1 MRKRHRRRTRP
12 FRPLIIAALVAGVLS
27 VASAAQR
34 HPAAA
39 VLIATSFAALA
50 LWIRHRVQGKRRVRI
65 RTLDQL
71 LAMSPTRFE
80 QAVASLFRD
89 LGYRR
94 VRTVGRSGDLAV
106 DIECRDAKGQPL
118 MIQCKRYA
126 PARKVGS
133 RDVQTFVGM
142 IFMHHRADR
151 GVFVTTSSFTK
162 PAVGLARDQG
172 IERIDGRRLA
182 TLLAQGP
189 AAASVEGRSGFGS
202 PGQYRCRGFDAR
214 SGGPSCEARVVSAA
228 PTLWRTSALA
238 RSVCQ

>member
-1 MRKRHRRRTRP
+1 MRKRRRRRTRP

-27 VASAAQR
+27 AASAAQR
-34 HPAAA
+34 HPMAA
-39 VLIATSFAALA
+39 VLIATSLAALVFG
-50 LWIRHRVQGKRRVRI
+50 IRHRVQGKRRVRI

-71 LAMSPTRFE
+71 LAMSPARFE
-80 QAVASLFRD
+80 RAIAGLFRE

-106 DIECRDAKGQPL
+106 DIECRDAGGRAL

-126 PARKVGS
+126 PGLKVGS

-162 PAVGLARDQG
+162 PAIGLARDQR
-172 IERIDGRRLA
+172 IELIDGRRLV
-182 TLLAQGP
+182 TLLVEGP
-189 AAASVEGRSGFGS
+189 AAASLEGRSGLGS
-202 PGQYRCRGFDAR
+202 PGHTGVEGSMPDQAISRAKRA
-214 SGGPSCEARVVSAA
+214 S
-228 PTLWRTSALA
+228 
-238 RSVCQ
+238 